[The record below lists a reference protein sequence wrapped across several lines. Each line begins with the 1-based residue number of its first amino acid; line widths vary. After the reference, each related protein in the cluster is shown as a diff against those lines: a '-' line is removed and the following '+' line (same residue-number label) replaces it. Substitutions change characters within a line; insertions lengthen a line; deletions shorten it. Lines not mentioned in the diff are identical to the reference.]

1 VAGQDD
7 DTNTGD
13 GENSTGVS
21 SEAGEVTT
29 TQPVTGQT
37 PADPPS
43 PAAPAA
49 PAEVTPKPQPPAQ
62 DEWKPPTKEE
72 WEKVTGSLRDASG
85 ESAARKKRLRELE
98 ASLEELKKANATAEE
113 RAAMELEK
121 RLLKEA
127 DDRWRPRVVTA
138 EARSALAAAGC
149 KDPVRWA
156 RLIDLGKVEIDGD
169 GVITGVEEQVACVK
183 ADYPEAFKRDR
194 PAPAAPAAAQP
205 GQGQVP
211 SKKRSPTERQ
221 AMALLGK
228 T

>member
-13 GENSTGVS
+13 GENSAGVS

-43 PAAPAA
+43 PAV

-72 WEKVTGSLRDASG
+72 WEKVTGSLQ
-85 ESAARKKRLRELE
+85 AANGQAADRKRRLRELE
-98 ASLEELKKANATAEE
+98 ANLEELKQANATAEE

-127 DDRWRPRVVTA
+127 DDRWRPRVVMA

-149 KDPVRWA
+149 KDPVRWS

-169 GVITGVEEQVACVK
+169 GVITGVEEQVASVK
-183 ADYPEAFKRDR
+183 VDYPEAFKKDR
-194 PAPAAPAAAQP
+194 PPAAPAAAQP
-205 GQGQVP
+205 GQGQVS